1 MIDNLIQF
9 IARLMSGIYGLPIV
23 GGSYGVA
30 IMLLTLGI
38 MVVVMPLT
46 LRATKSTIKMSMVAP
61 ELKRIQKEFKDDKEK
76 QNEEMMSLYREH
88 GINPIGGCLPVL
100 AQAPIFLVL
109 FQVIRGLTRR
119 IEDAPFNSVVSKVF
133 EARGQAD
140 LAPDPQRFFPR
151 YLDRSSEMFT
161 DLIKQDEMTFLR
173 VFDLGA
179 QPNEILSSSI
189 IKGIP
194 YLLLI
199 VFLVGTSFYQQRQIT
214 ARRGPDTGGDENS
227 VLQQQQAI
235 LKFLPFMTGIWSF
248 FFPTGLSVY
257 WATSNTFRI
266 AQQAYITRTI
276 YAKKD
281 EMEASFKATLDE
293 RKKEKKVEEKPAKES
308 TATKDSAAP
317 KENSTAAAE
326 AGKEK
331 AVQSK
336 VQQRR
341 ERELQRKKALQAKA
355 KAKARNNN
363 SANGSAGGSSTRT
376 TPKGTKPQQQRKK
389 KR

>member
-9 IARLMSGIYGLPIV
+9 IARLLSGIYSLPVV
-23 GGSYGVA
+23 GGSYGLS

-61 ELKRIQKEFKDDKEK
+61 ELKRIQKEFKEDKER
-76 QNEEMMSLYREH
+76 QNEEMMALYREH

-119 IEDAPFNSVVSKVF
+119 FEDAPFAGVVNKVY
-133 EARGQAD
+133 EVQERASA
-140 LAPDPQRFFPR
+140 APQPDEFFPR
-151 YLDRSSEMFT
+151 YLDRSSDMFNS
-161 DLIKQDEMTFLR
+161 LIGRTEMTFLR

-179 QPNEILSSSI
+179 QPNEVLSTSLV
-189 IKGIP
+189 KAIP

-199 VFLVGTSFYQQRQIT
+199 VFLVGSSFYQQKQIT
-214 ARRGPDTGGDENS
+214 ARRSPTGDGDENP

-235 LKFLPFMTGIWSF
+235 LKFLPFLTGIWSF
-248 FFPTGLSVY
+248 FFPTGLSIY

-266 AQQAYITRTI
+266 GQQAYITRTI

-281 EMEASFKATLDE
+281 DMEASFQERLEA
-293 RKKEKKVEEKPAKES
+293 RKKETKPPETKESEAKAEVSTDEAQTGAAGTNGDSKVE
-308 TATKDSAAP
+308 
-317 KENSTAAAE
+317 
-326 AGKEK
+326 
-331 AVQSK
+331 
-336 VQQRR
+336 QRR
-341 ERELQRKKALQAKA
+341 QKELARQKAIKAKARAKA
-355 KAKARNNN
+355 KAKSDNTDGRT
-363 SANGSAGGSSTRT
+363 ANSTRV
-376 TPKGTKPQQQRKK
+376 TPKGTKPQQRKK